1 LPRRGRER
9 GARAWFGLRV
19 RVRARVKVRMR
30 VRVRVRVKVG
40 VRRARTGLAVGEHR
54 GMQRLARRGAAAV
67 PERLVRGR
75 GMVMG

>member
-1 LPRRGRER
+1 MVRV
-9 GARAWFGLRV
+9 GLGSAGVRIMLRLRVSVGVRV
-19 RVRARVKVRMR
+19 RVRARVRAR
-30 VRVRVRVKVG
+30 VG

-54 GMQRLARRGAAAV
+54 GRQRLARRGAAAV